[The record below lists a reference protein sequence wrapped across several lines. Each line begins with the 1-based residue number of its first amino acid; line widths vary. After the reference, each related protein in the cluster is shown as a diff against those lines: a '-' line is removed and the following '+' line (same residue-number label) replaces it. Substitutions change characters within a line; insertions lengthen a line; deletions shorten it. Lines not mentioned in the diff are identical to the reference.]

1 MTNGNLIA
9 GKKILWTIFW
19 GSRIVISGKGEH
31 IYITRFNDVFSVMLQ
46 ARVVICEYYI
56 KNILKCMRKRE
67 VF

>member
-1 MTNGNLIA
+1 M
-9 GKKILWTIFW
+9 
-19 GSRIVISGKGEH
+19 ISGKGEH
-31 IYITRFNDVFSVMLQ
+31 IYRFNDVFSVMLQ